1 MTIDALTLVLAL
13 VEIQVVR
20 RSRLSETHPVAFT
33 HRRGALTHR
42 LQPQELTPAVPHT
55 YWASRAEKVPSQRKS
70 YSSNKKTFKKSVLHI
85 FPSSSKYG
93 MTTFL
98 PACRRADIWY
108 DLASTTHLC
117 VCISHQRGKHR
128 LVFLSSFLSNCTQ
141 ITGGSQATCVFL
153 GYIDRLVSKFGTHS
167 VCHIEEGTG
176 GSCFLVKGKASD
188 TPLTENIIR
197 RPDFISVLDKGYSN
211 GSGFSK

>member
-1 MTIDALTLVLAL
+1 M
-13 VEIQVVR
+13 
-20 RSRLSETHPVAFT
+20 
-33 HRRGALTHR
+33 
-42 LQPQELTPAVPHT
+42 
-55 YWASRAEKVPSQRKS
+55 PSQRKS

-117 VCISHQRGKHR
+117 VRISHQRGKHR